1 MLCTTEGNSTQY
13 LRMLLWILV
22 SVCAIA
28 AAQQRSSSYSGEY
41 GGKAGKRFSQSGNQL
56 DGPITA
62 LRVRKSRY
70 FITGIQVRYGTT
82 WSEYRGGTAGDLEEI
97 LLSPGE
103 HISRV
108 NGSYTSTVRRL
119 VFFTNKERVFR
130 FGKDIRFAFSS
141 SPLFPDTFLRYISGR
156 SRSVIKAIGFH
167 WDYPSSN
174 CVHCNK

>member
-28 AAQQRSSSYSGEY
+28 AAQQRSSSYSREY
-41 GGKAGKRFSQSGNQL
+41 GIGRGKQFSQSGNQL
-56 DGPITA
+56 DGPITG
-62 LRVRKSRY
+62 LRVRNNRL

-82 WSEYRGGTAGDLEEI
+82 WSEYRGGRSGDLEEI

-103 HISRV
+103 YISRV
-108 NGSYTSTVRRL
+108 NGKVTFFVRWL
-119 VFFTNKERVFR
+119 VFITNKERMFS
-130 FGKDIRFAFSS
+130 FGKDIGTSFSS

-156 SRSVIKAIGFH
+156 SSTAINAIRFH

-174 CVHCNK
+174 CVQCNK

>member
-13 LRMLLWILV
+13 WRMLLWILV

-28 AAQQRSSSYSGEY
+28 AAQQRSFSYSGEY
-41 GGKAGKRFSQSGNQL
+41 GGTGGKRFSQSGNQL
-56 DGPITA
+56 DGEITA
-62 LRVRKSRY
+62 LRIRSNRLY
-70 FITGIQVRYGTT
+70 ITGIQVRYGTT
-82 WSEYRGGTAGDLEEI
+82 WSEYRGGRSGDLEEI

-108 NGSYTSTVRRL
+108 NGKYTSTVQRL
-119 VFFTNKERVFR
+119 VFITNKRRVFS
-130 FGKDIRFAFSS
+130 FGKDIGTTFSG

-156 SRSVIKAIGFH
+156 SSFAINAIGFH

-174 CVHCNK
+174 CVQCNK

>member
-41 GGKAGKRFSQSGNQL
+41 GIARGKQFSQSENQL

-62 LRVRKSRY
+62 LRIRNNRL

-82 WSEYRGGTAGDLEEI
+82 WSEYRGGRLGDLEEI

-103 HISRV
+103 YISQV
-108 NGSYTSTVRRL
+108 NGIYTFLVRKL
-119 VFFTNKERVFR
+119 VFITNKGRVFS
-130 FGKDIRFAFSS
+130 FGNDFGVFFSG

-156 SRSVIKAIGFH
+156 SSTAINTIGFH

>member
-108 NGSYTSTVRRL
+108 NGRYTSTVCQL
-119 VFFTNKERVFR
+119 VFITNKERVFS
-130 FGKDIRFAFSS
+130 FGKDIGFTFNA

-156 SRSVIKAIGFH
+156 SGSAIRAIGFH

-174 CVHCNK
+174 CIHCNK